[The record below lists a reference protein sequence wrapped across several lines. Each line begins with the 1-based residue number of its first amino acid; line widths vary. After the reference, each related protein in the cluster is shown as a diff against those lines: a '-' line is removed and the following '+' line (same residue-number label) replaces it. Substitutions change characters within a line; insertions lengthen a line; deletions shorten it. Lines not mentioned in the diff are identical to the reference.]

1 MMEGGVGCFREE
13 GVLRGE
19 VCIMGLGLGW
29 VPEKRRLDILPG
41 CGERDEEEREKIKRD
56 HLYP

>member
-1 MMEGGVGCFREE
+1 MLREE

-19 VCIMGLGLGW
+19 VYIMELGW
-29 VPEKRRLDILPG
+29 VGSEENRRRQTYFQEMERGMRKR
-41 CGERDEEEREKIKRD
+41 ERKDKKD

>member
-29 VPEKRRLDILPG
+29 VPEKRRQTYFQDV
-41 CGERDEEEREKIKRD
+41 ERGMRKREKR
-56 HLYP
+56 